1 MPAAPL
7 GKSTLFGCPIS
18 GEVAPV
24 SQCPD
29 PTFAQEILGPG
40 VVIFPE
46 GCELFAPADARV
58 EFALS
63 TKHALGLG
71 TAEGVKFLIH
81 VGMDTN
87 KLEGDGFQSFA
98 KMGDEVKRG
107 GQAALLR
114 PPGDGGKPLLP
125 GHALCVLQQQGGLG
139 YGNPP
144 HRPRGSWG
152 GPHPPDPQG
161 NLICLVSKNR
171 KRWPLPVFLFASR
184 GAGS

>member
-107 GQAALLR
+107 DKLL
-114 PPGDGGKPLLP
+114 
-125 GHALCVLQQQGGLG
+125 
-139 YGNPP
+139 
-144 HRPRGSWG
+144 SF
-152 GPHPPDPQG
+152 DPQMMAENRCSLATPFVFCNSKEG
-161 NLICLVSKNR
+161 WDMEILRTGRVEAGEDLIRLTPKET
-171 KRWPLPVFLFASR
+171 
-184 GAGS
+184 